1 MTVWTEKNRFGLV
14 GPQLGTNARLD
25 VKVSLLL
32 NIILL
37 NVITLNNFKSD
48 NINRLITKIAEKNK
62 LLLLLQVVSSN
73 LN

>member
-1 MTVWTEKNRFGLV
+1 MWTEKNRFGLV

-62 LLLLLQVVSSN
+62 LLLLLQAVSSN